1 MCYISD
7 DMGQS
12 WRRSASTLRGHHDDG
27 SRILLQ
33 EPGVIEL
40 QDGRIMMWAR
50 TNSGAQYLSWSED
63 NGETWSAAEP
73 STIISPRSPASIERL
88 PGRDEL
94 MMVWND
100 HAEVTGG
107 ARHCRSRC
115 RATTG

>member
-12 WRRSASTLRGHHDDG
+12 WRRSVSTLRGHHDDG